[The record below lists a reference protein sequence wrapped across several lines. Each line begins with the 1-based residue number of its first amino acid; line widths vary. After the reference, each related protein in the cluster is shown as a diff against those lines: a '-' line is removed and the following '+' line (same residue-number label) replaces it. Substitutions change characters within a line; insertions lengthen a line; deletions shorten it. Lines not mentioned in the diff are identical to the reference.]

1 MKKKYRRRRSWGDDE
16 KAMICEQTRVP
27 GVSVSQVA
35 RRYDVNANQV
45 FKWLKEPRFAEAV
58 MPDDDTE
65 SRFLPVE
72 IIEAGPE
79 EAPTPPATSSTGQ
92 LEIEIA
98 GGPRVRVSGAYD
110 VDALAALIQRLSS

>member
-1 MKKKYRRRRSWGDDE
+1 MRKKYRKRRNWSDDE
-16 KAMICEQTRVP
+16 KLMICTQTRVP

-45 FKWLKEPRFAEAV
+45 FNWLKEPRFAEAE
-58 MPDDDTE
+58 PLKTE
-65 SRFLPVE
+65 PHFLPVE
-72 IIEAGPE
+72 IIEAGPG
-79 EAPTPPATSSTGQ
+79 EAPTPPAGSSTSQ

-110 VDALAALIQRLSS
+110 VDALAALIQRLSP